1 MYSLGVQP
9 KFFKLLLEGDLIV
22 KAYLVANFGYWR
34 FVILSKQKCSFFYPE
49 FVNEVVKV
57 LTKGLITLRVWLPG
71 NPILWATPNN
81 FRFGFRYVFLFST
94 WSRLILIWITKK
106 GQTRISQTQG
116 NWSGGRRIDCQ
127 KSDDEQDGGRA
138 TIPENN
144 DLERR
149 IDRSFWENQDTAVGR
164 KGKKWPIARQRI
176 KVTEQPKSYPE
187 KSSINWTEIQ
197 ANWRQSVEHVPIGFP
212 KVTKNYLSSWPK
224 LVRALRNEKT
234 PHLREGFYFVAVW
247 TGCFLINLTF
257 H

>member
-116 NWSGGRRIDCQ
+116 NWSGVEELI
-127 KSDDEQDGGRA
+127 
-138 TIPENN
+138 
-144 DLERR
+144 
-149 IDRSFWENQDTAVGR
+149 V
-164 KGKKWPIARQRI
+164 KKAMMNKTGAAQL
-176 KVTEQPKSYPE
+176 
-187 KSSINWTEIQ
+187 
-197 ANWRQSVEHVPIGFP
+197 FP
-212 KVTKNYLSSWPK
+212 KIMIWK
-224 LVRALRNEKT
+224 
-234 PHLREGFYFVAVW
+234 EG
-247 TGCFLINLTF
+247 LIGLFGKIRTQP
-257 H
+257 